1 MLFYLKPSYGKRSF
15 RMRLSGNF
23 QPFES
28 LDWLCDRSE
37 GIVWHGA
44 IISWLRHGILS
55 LVVQV
60 SNQWVAPRST
70 LPFTLPRSI
79 KWVPR
84 SLGDLVV
91 KRKQSPV
98 TDCAAFLINSFCSL
112 PVYPIDSWSNL
123 GNGLVMSQRLTW
135 FGSFE
140 ITGVCSLST
149 MKFIGN

>member
-23 QPFES
+23 QPFAS

-84 SLGDLVV
+84 TPGNLVV
-91 KRKQSPV
+91 KRKLSAP
-98 TDCAAFLINSFCSL
+98 SCSA
-112 PVYPIDSWSNL
+112 VL
-123 GNGLVMSQRLTW
+123 GQ
-135 FGSFE
+135 FGPNHKMGAIKLFFFNEPFHHILNALRTQFSARF
-140 ITGVCSLST
+140 
-149 MKFIGN
+149 